1 MKRFFSL
8 ILFAAVF
15 SVILTGCGSSDDTS
29 TGNAQGTKKDT
40 LEAAREK
47 GVLVVGSSNDAP
59 FAYINKDTKEFSGI
73 DADII
78 KEVAKQLGI
87 PKVEMKEVKFENL
100 LLELN
105 NKSIDLVTDGMYRKP
120 EREKI
125 ALFTDTWYKQGEV
138 LVVPKDSSIAGIDDL
153 KGKVVGAQKGTA
165 FSEMAENLQKEGK
178 IGKVSTFGSSAEL
191 LLAAN
196 TKKID
201 ATIIDGVVA
210 AYSLKTDSSLNLK
223 MVTPYDAQA
232 VGYIA
237 ASARKEDKELVEA
250 INKELEELKNNGFIL
265 KVLKKYGLTEDFFV
279 PAGK

>member
-1 MKRFFSL
+1 MKRFLSL
-8 ILFAAVF
+8 ILFVALF
-15 SVILTGCGSSDDTS
+15 SVILAGCGSSDDTS
-29 TGNAQGTKKDT
+29 TGNAQETKKDT

-138 LVVPKDSSIAGIDDL
+138 LVVPKDSSIAGLDDL
-153 KGKVVGAQKGTA
+153 KGKVVGAQKGTS
-165 FSEMAENLQKEGK
+165 FLEMAENLQKEGK

-223 MVTPYDAQA
+223 MVTSYDAQA

-237 ASARKEDKELVEA
+237 ASARKEDKALVEA
-250 INKELEELKNNGFIL
+250 INKELEELKNNGFII